1 MRSFAKAIT
10 AIIGIAFLGISLR
23 LASPEISNPPV
34 TSDFT
39 GPDSIAVIF
48 KHACYDCH
56 SNETKLA
63 WFDKVAPVSW
73 LVASHVEEGRKH
85 LNLSKWDSLSPSQQ
99 LSTLWYMVNMID
111 QGRMPLESY
120 ASVHPGAKV
129 SAIELQQLKRYV
141 VALSGKQAA
150 AKPNTSTT
158 PAANKLTNNATPAVV
173 KLTANTNTTTHLSP
187 NGIEYD
193 GDFRNWQVI
202 ASTNRID
209 NGTMRVIYGNDI
221 AVKAIKENKI
231 TPWPDGA
238 RIAKVVWNKTP
249 EDAEGNVYPG
259 AFNNIQYMIRDAR
272 KYKDTGGW
280 GYARFS
286 TPELIPYGKKADF
299 ATECSNCHKLA
310 EKQGFVFDIPTHQL
324 DTSRTIA
331 NN

>member
-1 MRSFAKAIT
+1 LVKNSAMRSFAKAIT
-10 AIIGIAFLGISLR
+10 AIAVIAFLGVSLR

-34 TSDFT
+34 TSDFA

-56 SNETKLA
+56 SNETQLS
-63 WFDKVAPVSW
+63 WYDKVAPVSW

-111 QGRMPLESY
+111 QGVMPLKSY
-120 ASVHPGAKV
+120 AAVHPGAEV
-129 SAIELQQLKRYV
+129 SATELQQLKRYV
-141 VALSGKQAA
+141 VTLSGKQTSGP
-150 AKPNTSTT
+150 KPQTAPAT
-158 PAANKLTNNATPAVV
+158 PVKTNNITAV
-173 KLTANTNTTTHLSP
+173 HQSI

-193 GDFRNWQVI
+193 SDYRNWKVI

-221 AVKAIKENKI
+221 AVKAIQENHI

-238 RIAKVVWNKTP
+238 RIAKVVWNKTA
-249 EDAEGNVYPG
+249 EDENGNVYPG
-259 AFNNIQYMIRDAR
+259 AFNNIQFMIRDAR

-280 GYARFS
+280 GYARFN

-310 EKQGFVFDIPTHQL
+310 AGQGFVFDIPTHA
-324 DTSRTIA
+324 SKTIA